1 MNTFKGTGV
10 AIVTPFKDDRSV
22 DYIGLEKL
30 VEHLISG
37 GVNYLVVN
45 GTTGES
51 ATLSRQ
57 EKLDVLASVIK
68 FNNKRLPIVFG
79 IGGNNTQDIV
89 DCFKTYDFTGVDA
102 ILSVSPFY
110 NKPSQEGIYQ
120 HYKAIAEV
128 SPLPLILYNVPART
142 GSHMEAETVLRL
154 AKDFKNIIGVKEA
167 SGVIFNSMKIIKNR
181 PEGFL
186 VLSGD
191 DILNLPIIASGG
203 DGIISVIAN
212 AFPSDYSKMVKSALA
227 GDFRTAQQ
235 MHYKYFDMVH
245 YMFVDGNPPGIKA
258 TLKILGIC
266 KDTLRLPLVNVSSA
280 TYQALENLIKNTIN

>member
-1 MNTFKGTGV
+1 MSKFRGTGV
-10 AIVTPFKDDRSV
+10 AIVTPFKEDRSV
-22 DYIGLEKL
+22 DYASLERL
-30 VEHLISG
+30 IEHLISG
-37 GVNYLVVN
+37 GIDYLVVN

-51 ATLSRQ
+51 VTLSRQ
-57 EKLDVLASVIK
+57 EKLDVLAFAIK
-68 FNNKRLPIVFG
+68 INNGRVPLVFG
-79 IGGNNTQDIV
+79 IGGNNTQDIL
-89 DCFKTYDFTGVDA
+89 DCFHTYNFTGVDA

-120 HYKAIAEV
+120 HYKAIAAIC
-128 SPLPLILYNVPART
+128 PLPIILYNVPART

-154 AKDFKNIIGVKEA
+154 ANDCKNIIGVKEA
-167 SGVIFNSMKIIKNR
+167 SGVIFNSMKIIRNK

-186 VLSGD
+186 VISGD

-212 AFPSDYSKMVKSALA
+212 AFPKDYSNMVKAALI
-227 GDFRTAQQ
+227 GDFKTAQQ
-235 MHYKYFDMVH
+235 LHYKYFDMVH

-266 KDTLRLPLVNVSSA
+266 GDTVRLPLVNVTSA
-280 TYQALENLIKNTIN
+280 TYQALEKLIKK

>member
-1 MNTFKGTGV
+1 MSKFKGTGV
-10 AIVTPFKDDRSV
+10 AIVTPFKENRSV
-22 DYIGLEKL
+22 DFDGLGRL

-37 GVNYLVVN
+37 GIDYLVVN

-51 ATLSRQ
+51 VTLSRQ
-57 EKLDVLASVIK
+57 EKLDVLAFVIK
-68 FNNKRLPIVFG
+68 VNNGRVPLVFG
-79 IGGNNTQDIV
+79 IGGNNTQDIL
-89 DCFKTYDFTGVDA
+89 DCFHTYDFTGVDA

-120 HYKAIAEV
+120 HYKAIAEIC
-128 SPLPLILYNVPART
+128 PLPLILYNVPART

-154 AKDFKNIIGVKEA
+154 ANDCKNVIGVKEA
-167 SGVIFNSMKIIKNR
+167 SGVIFNSMKIIKNK

-186 VLSGD
+186 VISGD

-212 AFPSDYSKMVKSALA
+212 AFPKDYSNMVKAALT
-227 GDFRTAQQ
+227 GDFKTAQQ
-235 MHYKYFDMVH
+235 LHYKYFDMVH

-266 KDTLRLPLVNVSSA
+266 GDTLRLPLVKVTNS
-280 TYQALENLIKNTIN
+280 TFQALEHLIKKIN

>member
-1 MNTFKGTGV
+1 MSKFKGTGV
-10 AIVTPFKDDRSV
+10 AIVTPFKENRSV
-22 DYIGLEKL
+22 DFDGLGRL

-37 GVNYLVVN
+37 GIDYLVVN

-51 ATLSRQ
+51 VTLSRQ
-57 EKLDVLASVIK
+57 EKLDVLAFVIK
-68 FNNKRLPIVFG
+68 VNNGRVPLVFG
-79 IGGNNTQDIV
+79 IGGNNTQDIL
-89 DCFKTYDFTGVDA
+89 DCFHTYDFTGVDA

-120 HYKAIAEV
+120 HYKAIAEIC
-128 SPLPLILYNVPART
+128 PLPLILYNVPART

-154 AKDFKNIIGVKEA
+154 ANDCKNVIGVKEA
-167 SGVIFNSMKIIKNR
+167 SGVIFNSMKIIKNK

-186 VLSGD
+186 VISGD

-212 AFPSDYSKMVKSALA
+212 AFPKDYSNMVKAALT
-227 GDFRTAQQ
+227 GDFKTAQQ
-235 MHYKYFDMVH
+235 LHYKYFDMVH

-266 KDTLRLPLVNVSSA
+266 GDSLRLPLVKVTNS
-280 TYQALENLIKNTIN
+280 TFQALEHLIKKIN

>member
-1 MNTFKGTGV
+1 MSKFKGTGV
-10 AIVTPFKDDRSV
+10 AIVTPFKENRSV
-22 DYIGLEKL
+22 DFDGLGRL

-37 GVNYLVVN
+37 GIDYLVVN

-51 ATLSRQ
+51 VTLSRQ
-57 EKLDVLASVIK
+57 EKLDVLAFVIK
-68 FNNKRLPIVFG
+68 VNNGRVPLVFG
-79 IGGNNTQDIV
+79 IGGNNTQDIL
-89 DCFKTYDFTGVDA
+89 DCFHTYDFTGVDA

-120 HYKAIAEV
+120 HYKAIAEIC
-128 SPLPLILYNVPART
+128 PLPLILYNVPART

-154 AKDFKNIIGVKEA
+154 ANDCKNVIGVKEA
-167 SGVIFNSMKIIKNR
+167 SGVIFNSMKIIKNK

-186 VLSGD
+186 VISGD

-212 AFPSDYSKMVKSALA
+212 AFPKDYSNMVKAALTS
-227 GDFRTAQQ
+227 DFKTAQQ
-235 MHYKYFDMVH
+235 LHYKYFDMVH

-266 KDTLRLPLVNVSSA
+266 GDTLRLPLVKVTNS
-280 TYQALENLIKNTIN
+280 TFQALEHLIKKIN

>member
-1 MNTFKGTGV
+1 MSKFKGTGV
-10 AIVTPFKDDRSV
+10 AIVTPFKENRSV
-22 DYIGLEKL
+22 DFDGLGRL

-37 GVNYLVVN
+37 GIDYLVVN

-51 ATLSRQ
+51 VTLSRQ
-57 EKLDVLASVIK
+57 EKLDVLAFVIK
-68 FNNKRLPIVFG
+68 VNNGRVPLVFG
-79 IGGNNTQDIV
+79 IGGNNTQDIL
-89 DCFKTYDFTGVDA
+89 DCFHTYDFTGVDA

-120 HYKAIAEV
+120 HYKAIAEIC
-128 SPLPLILYNVPART
+128 PLPLILYNVPART

-154 AKDFKNIIGVKEA
+154 ANDCKNVIGVKEA
-167 SGVIFNSMKIIKNR
+167 SGVIFNSMKIIKNK

-186 VLSGD
+186 VISGD

-212 AFPSDYSKMVKSALA
+212 AFPKDYSNMVKAALT
-227 GDFRTAQQ
+227 GDFKTAQQ
-235 MHYKYFDMVH
+235 LHYKYFDMVH
-245 YMFVDGNPPGIKA
+245 YMFIDGNPPGIKA

-266 KDTLRLPLVNVSSA
+266 GDSLRLPLVKVTNS
-280 TYQALENLIKNTIN
+280 TFQALEHLIKKIN

>member
-1 MNTFKGTGV
+1 MSKFKGTGV
-10 AIVTPFKDDRSV
+10 AIVTPFNDDRSV
-22 DYIGLEKL
+22 DYIGLERL
-30 VEHLISG
+30 IEHLIKG
-37 GVNYLVVN
+37 GVDYLVVN

-51 ATLSRQ
+51 VTLSRQ
-57 EKLDVLASVIK
+57 EKLDVLAFAIK
-68 FNNKRLPIVFG
+68 VNKGRLPIVFG
-79 IGGNNTQDIV
+79 IGGNNTQDIL
-89 DCFKTYDFTGVDA
+89 DCFHTYDFTGVDA

-120 HYKAIAEV
+120 HYKAIA
-128 SPLPLILYNVPART
+128 SICPLPLILYNVPART

-154 AKDFKNIIGVKEA
+154 AKDCKNVIGVKEA
-167 SGVIFNSMKIIKNR
+167 SGVIFNSMKIIKNK

-186 VLSGD
+186 VISGD

-212 AFPSDYSKMVKSALA
+212 AFPADYSNMVKAALT
-227 GDFRTAQQ
+227 GDFKKAQQ
-235 MHYKYFDMVH
+235 LHYKYFDMVH

-266 KDTLRLPLVNVSSA
+266 GDTLRLPLVKVTTT
-280 TYQALENLIKNTIN
+280 TYTALENLIKKIV

>member
-1 MNTFKGTGV
+1 MSKFRGIGV
-10 AIVTPFKDDRSV
+10 AIVTPFKEDRSV
-22 DYIGLEKL
+22 DYAALEKL
-30 VEHLISG
+30 IQHLITG

-51 ATLSRQ
+51 VTLSRQ
-57 EKLDVLASVIK
+57 EKLDVLAFAIK
-68 FNNKRLPIVFG
+68 TNNGRVPLVFG
-79 IGGNNTQDIV
+79 IGGNNTQDIL
-89 DCFKTYDFTGVDA
+89 DCFHTYNFTGVDA

-120 HYKAIAEV
+120 HYKAIAAIC
-128 SPLPLILYNVPART
+128 PLPIILYNVPART

-154 AKDFKNIIGVKEA
+154 ANDCKNVIGVKEA
-167 SGVIFNSMKIIKNR
+167 SGVIFNSMKIIKNK

-186 VLSGD
+186 VISGD

-203 DGIISVIAN
+203 DGVISVIAN
-212 AFPSDYSKMVKSALA
+212 AFPKDYSEMVKAALI
-227 GDFRTAQQ
+227 GDFKRAQQ
-235 MHYKYFDMVH
+235 LHYKYFDMVH

-266 KDTLRLPLVNVSSA
+266 GDTVRLPLVNVTSA
-280 TYQALENLIKNTIN
+280 TYQALEKLIKKIA

>member
-1 MNTFKGTGV
+1 MSKFKGTGV
-10 AIVTPFKDDRSV
+10 AIVTPFKEDRSV
-22 DYIGLEKL
+22 DYASLERL
-30 VEHLISG
+30 IEHLISG
-37 GVNYLVVN
+37 GIDYLVVN

-51 ATLSRQ
+51 VTLSRQ
-57 EKLDVLASVIK
+57 EKLDVLAFAIK
-68 FNNKRLPIVFG
+68 TNNSRVPLVFG
-79 IGGNNTQDIV
+79 LGGNNTQDII
-89 DCFKTYDFTGVDA
+89 DCLNTYDFTGVDA

-120 HYKAIAEV
+120 HYKAIAAIC
-128 SPLPLILYNVPART
+128 PLPIILYNVPART

-154 AKDFKNIIGVKEA
+154 ANDCKNVIGVKEA
-167 SGVIFNSMKIIKNR
+167 SGVIFNSMKIIRNK

-186 VLSGD
+186 VISGD

-212 AFPSDYSKMVKSALA
+212 AFPKDYSEMVKAALI
-227 GDFRTAQQ
+227 GNFKTAQQ
-235 MHYKYFDMVH
+235 LHYKYFDMVH

-266 KDTLRLPLVNVSSA
+266 GDTVRLPLVNVTSA
-280 TYQALENLIKNTIN
+280 TYQALEKLIKK

>member
-1 MNTFKGTGV
+1 MSKFRGTGV
-10 AIVTPFKDDRSV
+10 AIVTPFKEDRSV
-22 DYIGLEKL
+22 DYAALEKL
-30 VEHLISG
+30 IQHLIAG
-37 GVNYLVVN
+37 GVDYLVVN

-51 ATLSRQ
+51 VTLSRQ
-57 EKLDVLASVIK
+57 EKLDVLAFAIK
-68 FNNKRLPIVFG
+68 INNGRVPLVFG
-79 IGGNNTQDIV
+79 IGGNNTQDIL
-89 DCFKTYDFTGVDA
+89 DCFHTYNFTGVDA

-120 HYKAIAEV
+120 HYKAIAAIC
-128 SPLPLILYNVPART
+128 PLPIILYNVPART

-154 AKDFKNIIGVKEA
+154 ANDCKNVIGVKEA
-167 SGVIFNSMKIIKNR
+167 SGVIFNSMKIIKNK

-186 VLSGD
+186 VISGD

-212 AFPSDYSKMVKSALA
+212 AFPKDYSEMVKAALI
-227 GDFRTAQQ
+227 GNFKTAQQ
-235 MHYKYFDMVH
+235 FHYKYFDMVH

-266 KDTLRLPLVNVSSA
+266 GDTVRLPLVNVTSA
-280 TYQALENLIKNTIN
+280 TYQALEKLIKK

>member
-1 MNTFKGTGV
+1 MSKFKGTGV
-10 AIVTPFKDDRSV
+10 AIVTPFKENRSV
-22 DYIGLEKL
+22 DFEGLERL

-37 GVNYLVVN
+37 GIDYLVVN

-51 ATLSRQ
+51 VTLSRQ
-57 EKLDVLASVIK
+57 EKLDVLAFVIK
-68 FNNKRLPIVFG
+68 VNNGRVPLVFG
-79 IGGNNTQDIV
+79 IGGNNTQDIL
-89 DCFKTYDFTGVDA
+89 DCFHTYDFTGVDA

-120 HYKAIAEV
+120 HYKSIAEIC
-128 SPLPLILYNVPART
+128 PLPLILYNVPART

-154 AKDFKNIIGVKEA
+154 ANDCKNVIGVKEA
-167 SGVIFNSMKIIKNR
+167 SGVIFNSMKIIKNK

-186 VLSGD
+186 VISGD

-212 AFPSDYSKMVKSALA
+212 AFPKDYSNMVKAALT
-227 GDFRTAQQ
+227 GDFKTAQQ
-235 MHYKYFDMVH
+235 LHYKYFDMVH

-266 KDTLRLPLVNVSSA
+266 GDTLRLPLVKVTNS
-280 TYQALENLIKNTIN
+280 TFQALENLIKKIN

>member
-1 MNTFKGTGV
+1 MSKFKGTGV
-10 AIVTPFKDDRSV
+10 AIVTPFKEDRSI

-30 VEHLISG
+30 VNHLING
-37 GVNYLVVN
+37 GVDYLVVN

-51 ATLSRQ
+51 VTLSRQ
-57 EKLDVLASVIK
+57 EKLDVLAFVIK
-68 FNNKRLPIVFG
+68 INNGKLPIVFG
-79 IGGNNTQDIV
+79 IGGNNTQDIL
-89 DCFKTYDFTGVDA
+89 DCFHTYDFTGVDA

-120 HYKAIAEV
+120 HYKAIAAIC
-128 SPLPLILYNVPART
+128 PLPIILYNVPART

-154 AKDFKNIIGVKEA
+154 ANDCKNVIGVKEA
-167 SGVIFNSMKIIKNR
+167 SGVIFNSMKIIKNK

-186 VLSGD
+186 VISGD

-212 AFPSDYSKMVKSALA
+212 AFPKDYSNMVKAALT
-227 GDFRTAQQ
+227 GDFKAAQQ
-235 MHYKYFDMVH
+235 LHYKYFDMVH
-245 YMFVDGNPPGIKA
+245 YMFVDGNPAGIKA

-266 KDTLRLPLVNVSSA
+266 GDTLRLPLVKVTSS
-280 TYQALENLIKNTIN
+280 TFQALENLIKKIA

>member
-1 MNTFKGTGV
+1 MSKFRGTGV
-10 AIVTPFKDDRSV
+10 AIVTPFKEDRSV
-22 DYIGLEKL
+22 DYAALEKL
-30 VEHLISG
+30 IQHLIAG
-37 GVNYLVVN
+37 GVDYLVVN

-51 ATLSRQ
+51 VTLSRQ
-57 EKLDVLASVIK
+57 EKLDVLAFAIK
-68 FNNKRLPIVFG
+68 INNGRVPLVFG
-79 IGGNNTQDIV
+79 IGGNNTQDII
-89 DCFKTYDFTGVDA
+89 DCFHTYNFTGVDA

-120 HYKAIAEV
+120 HYKAIAAIC
-128 SPLPLILYNVPART
+128 PLPIILYNVPART

-154 AKDFKNIIGVKEA
+154 ANDCKNVIGVKEA
-167 SGVIFNSMKIIKNR
+167 SGVIFNSMKIIKNK

-186 VLSGD
+186 VISGD

-212 AFPSDYSKMVKSALA
+212 AFPKDYSEMVKAALI
-227 GDFRTAQQ
+227 GNFKTAQQ
-235 MHYKYFDMVH
+235 LHYKYFDMVH

-266 KDTLRLPLVNVSSA
+266 GDTVRLPLVNVTSA
-280 TYQALENLIKNTIN
+280 TYQALEKLIKK

>member
-1 MNTFKGTGV
+1 MSKFKGTGV
-10 AIVTPFKDDRSV
+10 AIVTPFKENRSV
-22 DYIGLEKL
+22 DFDGLERL

-37 GVNYLVVN
+37 GIDYLVVN

-51 ATLSRQ
+51 VTLSRQ
-57 EKLDVLASVIK
+57 EKLDVLAFVIK
-68 FNNKRLPIVFG
+68 VNNGRVPLVFG
-79 IGGNNTQDIV
+79 IGGNNTQDIL
-89 DCFKTYDFTGVDA
+89 DCFHTYDFTGVDA

-120 HYKAIAEV
+120 HYKSIAEIC
-128 SPLPLILYNVPART
+128 PLPLILYNVPART

-154 AKDFKNIIGVKEA
+154 ANDCKNVIGVKEA
-167 SGVIFNSMKIIKNR
+167 SGVIFNSMKIIKNK

-186 VLSGD
+186 VISGD

-212 AFPSDYSKMVKSALA
+212 AFPKDYSNMVKAALT
-227 GDFRTAQQ
+227 GDFKTAQQ
-235 MHYKYFDMVH
+235 LHYKYFDMVH

-266 KDTLRLPLVNVSSA
+266 GDTLRLPLVKVTNS
-280 TYQALENLIKNTIN
+280 TFQALENLIKKIN

>member
-1 MNTFKGTGV
+1 MSKFRGTGV
-10 AIVTPFKDDRSV
+10 AIVTPFKEDRSV
-22 DYIGLEKL
+22 DYAALEKL
-30 VEHLISG
+30 IQHLIAG
-37 GVNYLVVN
+37 GVDYLVVN

-51 ATLSRQ
+51 VTLSRQ
-57 EKLDVLASVIK
+57 EKLDVLAFAIK
-68 FNNKRLPIVFG
+68 INNGRVPLVFG
-79 IGGNNTQDIV
+79 IGGNNTQDII
-89 DCFKTYDFTGVDA
+89 DCFHTYNFTGVDA

-120 HYKAIAEV
+120 HYKAIAAIC
-128 SPLPLILYNVPART
+128 PLPIILYNVPART

-154 AKDFKNIIGVKEA
+154 ANDCKNVIGVKEA
-167 SGVIFNSMKIIKNR
+167 SGVIFNSMKIIRNK

-186 VLSGD
+186 VISGD

-212 AFPSDYSKMVKSALA
+212 AFPKDYSEMVKAALI
-227 GDFRTAQQ
+227 GNFKTAQQ
-235 MHYKYFDMVH
+235 LHYKYFDMVH

-266 KDTLRLPLVNVSSA
+266 GDTVRLPLVNVTSA
-280 TYQALENLIKNTIN
+280 TYQALEKLIKK

>member
-1 MNTFKGTGV
+1 MSKFKGTGV
-10 AIVTPFKDDRSV
+10 AIVTPFNDDRSV
-22 DYIGLEKL
+22 DYIGLERL
-30 VEHLISG
+30 IEHLIKG
-37 GVNYLVVN
+37 GVDYLVVN

-51 ATLSRQ
+51 VTLSRQ
-57 EKLDVLASVIK
+57 EKLDVLAFAIK
-68 FNNKRLPIVFG
+68 INKGRLPIVFG
-79 IGGNNTQDIV
+79 IGGNNTQDIL
-89 DCFKTYDFTGVDA
+89 DCFHTYDFTGVDA

-120 HYKAIAEV
+120 HYKAIATIC
-128 SPLPLILYNVPART
+128 PLPLILYNVPART

-154 AKDFKNIIGVKEA
+154 AKDCKNVIGVKEA
-167 SGVIFNSMKIIKNR
+167 SGVIFNSMKIIKNK

-186 VLSGD
+186 VISGD

-212 AFPSDYSKMVKSALA
+212 AFPADYSNMVKAALT
-227 GDFRTAQQ
+227 GDFKKAQQ
-235 MHYKYFDMVH
+235 LHYKYFDMVH

-266 KDTLRLPLVNVSSA
+266 GDTLRLPLVKVTTT
-280 TYQALENLIKNTIN
+280 TYTALENLIKKIV

>member
-1 MNTFKGTGV
+1 MSKFKGTGV
-10 AIVTPFKDDRSV
+10 AIVTPFNDDRSV
-22 DYIGLEKL
+22 DYIGLERL
-30 VEHLISG
+30 IEHLIKG
-37 GVNYLVVN
+37 GVDYLVVN

-51 ATLSRQ
+51 VTLSRQ
-57 EKLDVLASVIK
+57 EKLDVLAFAIK
-68 FNNKRLPIVFG
+68 INKGRLPIVFG
-79 IGGNNTQDIV
+79 IGGNNTQDIL
-89 DCFKTYDFTGVDA
+89 DCFHTYDFTGVDA

-120 HYKAIAEV
+120 HYKAIA
-128 SPLPLILYNVPART
+128 SICPLPLILYNVPART

-154 AKDFKNIIGVKEA
+154 AKDCKNVIGVKEA
-167 SGVIFNSMKIIKNR
+167 SGVIFNSMKIIKNK

-186 VLSGD
+186 VISGD

-212 AFPSDYSKMVKSALA
+212 AFPADYSNMVKAALT
-227 GDFRTAQQ
+227 GDFKKAQQ
-235 MHYKYFDMVH
+235 LHYKYFDMVH

-266 KDTLRLPLVNVSSA
+266 GDTLRLPLVKVTTT
-280 TYQALENLIKNTIN
+280 TYTALENLIKKIV

>member
-1 MNTFKGTGV
+1 MSKFKGTGV
-10 AIVTPFKDDRSV
+10 AIVTPFNDDRSV
-22 DYIGLEKL
+22 DYIGLERL
-30 VEHLISG
+30 IEHLIKG
-37 GVNYLVVN
+37 GVDYLVVN

-51 ATLSRQ
+51 VTLSRQ
-57 EKLDVLASVIK
+57 EKLDVLAFAIK
-68 FNNKRLPIVFG
+68 VNKGRLPIVFG
-79 IGGNNTQDIV
+79 IGGNNTQDIL
-89 DCFKTYDFTGVDA
+89 DCFHTYDFTGVDA

-120 HYKAIAEV
+120 HYKAIAAIC
-128 SPLPLILYNVPART
+128 PLPLILYNVPART

-154 AKDFKNIIGVKEA
+154 AKDCKNVIGVKEA
-167 SGVIFNSMKIIKNR
+167 SGVIFNSMKIIKNK

-186 VLSGD
+186 VISGD

-212 AFPSDYSKMVKSALA
+212 AFPADYSNMVKAALT
-227 GDFRTAQQ
+227 GDFKKAQQ
-235 MHYKYFDMVH
+235 LHYKYFDMVH

-266 KDTLRLPLVNVSSA
+266 GDTLRLPLVKVTTT
-280 TYQALENLIKNTIN
+280 TYTALENLIKKIV

>member
-1 MNTFKGTGV
+1 MSKFKGTGV
-10 AIVTPFKDDRSV
+10 AIVTPFKEDRSV
-22 DYIGLEKL
+22 DYASLERL
-30 VEHLISG
+30 IEHLISG
-37 GVNYLVVN
+37 GIDYLVVN

-51 ATLSRQ
+51 VTLSRQ
-57 EKLDVLASVIK
+57 EKLDVLAFAIK
-68 FNNKRLPIVFG
+68 TNNSRVPLVFG
-79 IGGNNTQDIV
+79 LGGNNTQDII
-89 DCFKTYDFTGVDA
+89 DCLNTYDFTGVDA

-120 HYKAIAEV
+120 HYKAIAAIC
-128 SPLPLILYNVPART
+128 PLPIILYNVPART

-154 AKDFKNIIGVKEA
+154 ANDCKNVIGVKEA
-167 SGVIFNSMKIIKNR
+167 SGVIFNSMKIIRNK

-186 VLSGD
+186 VISGD

-212 AFPSDYSKMVKSALA
+212 AFPKDYSEMVKAALI
-227 GDFRTAQQ
+227 GNFKTAQQ
-235 MHYKYFDMVH
+235 LHYKYFDMVH

-266 KDTLRLPLVNVSSA
+266 GDTVRLPLVNVTSA
-280 TYQALENLIKNTIN
+280 TYQALEKLIKKIN

>member
-1 MNTFKGTGV
+1 MSKFKGTGV
-10 AIVTPFKDDRSV
+10 AIVTPFKENRSV
-22 DYIGLEKL
+22 DFDGLERL

-37 GVNYLVVN
+37 GIDYLVVN

-51 ATLSRQ
+51 VTLSRQ
-57 EKLDVLASVIK
+57 EKLDVLAFVIK
-68 FNNKRLPIVFG
+68 VNNGRVPLVFG
-79 IGGNNTQDIV
+79 IGGNNTQDIL
-89 DCFKTYDFTGVDA
+89 DCFHTYDFTGVDA

-120 HYKAIAEV
+120 HYKAIAEIC
-128 SPLPLILYNVPART
+128 PLPLILYNVPART

-154 AKDFKNIIGVKEA
+154 ANDCKNVIGVKEA
-167 SGVIFNSMKIIKNR
+167 SGVIFNSMKIIKNK

-186 VLSGD
+186 VISGD

-212 AFPSDYSKMVKSALA
+212 AFPKDYSDMVKAALT
-227 GDFRTAQQ
+227 GDFKTAQQ
-235 MHYKYFDMVH
+235 LHYKYFDMVH

-266 KDTLRLPLVNVSSA
+266 GDTLRLPLVKVTNS
-280 TYQALENLIKNTIN
+280 TFQALEHLIKQIN

>member
-1 MNTFKGTGV
+1 MSKFRGTGV
-10 AIVTPFKDDRSV
+10 AIVTPFKEDRSV
-22 DYIGLEKL
+22 DYAALEKL
-30 VEHLISG
+30 IQHLIAG
-37 GVNYLVVN
+37 GVDYLVVN

-51 ATLSRQ
+51 VTLSRQ
-57 EKLDVLASVIK
+57 EKLDVLAFAIK
-68 FNNKRLPIVFG
+68 INNGRVPLVFG
-79 IGGNNTQDIV
+79 IGGNNTQDIL
-89 DCFKTYDFTGVDA
+89 DCFHTYNFTGVDA

-120 HYKAIAEV
+120 HYKAIAAIC
-128 SPLPLILYNVPART
+128 PLPIILYNVPART

-154 AKDFKNIIGVKEA
+154 ANDCKNIIGVKEA
-167 SGVIFNSMKIIKNR
+167 SGVIFNSMKIIKNK

-186 VLSGD
+186 VISGD

-212 AFPSDYSKMVKSALA
+212 AFPKDYSEMVKAALI
-227 GDFRTAQQ
+227 GNFKTAQQ
-235 MHYKYFDMVH
+235 LHYKYFDMVH

-266 KDTLRLPLVNVSSA
+266 GDTVRLPLVNVTSA
-280 TYQALENLIKNTIN
+280 TYQALEKLIKK

>member
-1 MNTFKGTGV
+1 MSKFKGTGV
-10 AIVTPFKDDRSV
+10 AIVTPFKENRSV
-22 DYIGLEKL
+22 DFDGLERL

-37 GVNYLVVN
+37 GIDYLVVN

-51 ATLSRQ
+51 VTLSRQ
-57 EKLDVLASVIK
+57 EKLDVLAFVIK
-68 FNNKRLPIVFG
+68 INNGRVPLVFG
-79 IGGNNTQDIV
+79 IGGNNTQDIL
-89 DCFKTYDFTGVDA
+89 DCFHTYDFTGVDA

-120 HYKAIAEV
+120 HYKAIAEIC
-128 SPLPLILYNVPART
+128 PLPLILYNVPART

-154 AKDFKNIIGVKEA
+154 ANDCKNVIGVKEA
-167 SGVIFNSMKIIKNR
+167 SGVIFNSMKIIKNK

-186 VLSGD
+186 VISGD

-212 AFPSDYSKMVKSALA
+212 AFPKDYSNMVKAALT
-227 GDFRTAQQ
+227 GDFKTAQQ
-235 MHYKYFDMVH
+235 LHYKYFDMVH

-266 KDTLRLPLVNVSSA
+266 GDTLRLPLVKVTNS
-280 TYQALENLIKNTIN
+280 TFQALENLIKKIN

>member
-1 MNTFKGTGV
+1 MSKFKGTGV
-10 AIVTPFKDDRSV
+10 AIVTPFKENRSV
-22 DYIGLEKL
+22 DFEGLERL

-37 GVNYLVVN
+37 GIDYLVVN

-51 ATLSRQ
+51 VTLSRQ
-57 EKLDVLASVIK
+57 EKLDVLAFVIK
-68 FNNKRLPIVFG
+68 VNNGRVPLVFG
-79 IGGNNTQDIV
+79 IGGNNTQDIL
-89 DCFKTYDFTGVDA
+89 DCFHTYDFTGVDA

-120 HYKAIAEV
+120 HYKSIAEIC
-128 SPLPLILYNVPART
+128 PLPLILYNVPART

-154 AKDFKNIIGVKEA
+154 ANDCKNVIGVKEA
-167 SGVIFNSMKIIKNR
+167 SGVIFNSMKIIKNK

-186 VLSGD
+186 VISGD

-212 AFPSDYSKMVKSALA
+212 AFPKDYSNMVKAALT
-227 GDFRTAQQ
+227 GDFKTAQQ
-235 MHYKYFDMVH
+235 LHYKYFDMVH

-266 KDTLRLPLVNVSSA
+266 GDTLRLPLVNVTNS
-280 TYQALENLIKNTIN
+280 TFQALENLIKKIN

>member
-1 MNTFKGTGV
+1 MSKFKGTGV
-10 AIVTPFKDDRSV
+10 AIVTPFNDDRSV
-22 DYIGLEKL
+22 DYIGLERL
-30 VEHLISG
+30 IEHLIKG
-37 GVNYLVVN
+37 GVDYLVVN

-51 ATLSRQ
+51 VTLSRQ
-57 EKLDVLASVIK
+57 EKLDVLAFAIK
-68 FNNKRLPIVFG
+68 INKGRLPIVFG
-79 IGGNNTQDIV
+79 IGGNNTQDIL
-89 DCFKTYDFTGVDA
+89 DCFHTYDFTGVDA

-120 HYKAIAEV
+120 HYKAIAAIC
-128 SPLPLILYNVPART
+128 PLPLILYNVPART

-154 AKDFKNIIGVKEA
+154 AKDCKNVIGVKEA
-167 SGVIFNSMKIIKNR
+167 SGVIFNSMKIIKNK

-186 VLSGD
+186 VISGD

-212 AFPSDYSKMVKSALA
+212 AFPADYSNMVKAALT
-227 GDFRTAQQ
+227 GDFKKAQQ
-235 MHYKYFDMVH
+235 LHYKYFDMVH

-266 KDTLRLPLVNVSSA
+266 GDTLRLPLVKVTTT
-280 TYQALENLIKNTIN
+280 TYTALENLIKKIV

>member
-1 MNTFKGTGV
+1 MSKFKGTGV
-10 AIVTPFKDDRSV
+10 AIVTPFKENRSV
-22 DYIGLEKL
+22 DFDGLERL
-30 VEHLISG
+30 IEHLISG
-37 GVNYLVVN
+37 GIDYLVVN

-51 ATLSRQ
+51 VTLSRQ
-57 EKLDVLASVIK
+57 EKLDVLAFVIK
-68 FNNKRLPIVFG
+68 INNGRVPVVFG
-79 IGGNNTQDIV
+79 IGGNNTQDIL
-89 DCFKTYDFTGVDA
+89 DCFHTYDFTGVDA

-120 HYKAIAEV
+120 HYKAIAAIC
-128 SPLPLILYNVPART
+128 PLPLILYNVPART

-154 AKDFKNIIGVKEA
+154 ANDCKNVIGVKEA
-167 SGVIFNSMKIIKNR
+167 SGVIFNSMKIIKNK

-186 VLSGD
+186 VISGD

-212 AFPSDYSKMVKSALA
+212 AFPKDYSSMVKAALI
-227 GDFRTAQQ
+227 GDFKTAQQ
-235 MHYKYFDMVH
+235 LHYKYFDMVH

-266 KDTLRLPLVNVSSA
+266 GDTLRLPLVKVTSS
-280 TYQALENLIKNTIN
+280 TFQALEKLIKKIA

>member
-1 MNTFKGTGV
+1 MSKFKGTGV
-10 AIVTPFKDDRSV
+10 AIVTPFKENRSV
-22 DYIGLEKL
+22 DFDGLERL
-30 VEHLISG
+30 IEHLISG
-37 GVNYLVVN
+37 GIDYLVVN

-51 ATLSRQ
+51 VTLSRQ
-57 EKLDVLASVIK
+57 EKLDVLAFVIK
-68 FNNKRLPIVFG
+68 INNGRVPVVFG
-79 IGGNNTQDIV
+79 IGGNNTQDIL
-89 DCFKTYDFTGVDA
+89 DCFHTYDFTGVDA

-120 HYKAIAEV
+120 HYKAIAAIC
-128 SPLPLILYNVPART
+128 PLPLILYNVPART

-154 AKDFKNIIGVKEA
+154 ANDCKNVIGVKEA
-167 SGVIFNSMKIIKNR
+167 SGVIFNSMKIIKNK

-186 VLSGD
+186 VISGD

-212 AFPSDYSKMVKSALA
+212 AFPKDYSSMVKAALI
-227 GDFRTAQQ
+227 GDFKTAQQ
-235 MHYKYFDMVH
+235 LHYKYFDMVH

-266 KDTLRLPLVNVSSA
+266 GDTLRLPLVKVTSS
-280 TYQALENLIKNTIN
+280 TFQALENLIKKIA